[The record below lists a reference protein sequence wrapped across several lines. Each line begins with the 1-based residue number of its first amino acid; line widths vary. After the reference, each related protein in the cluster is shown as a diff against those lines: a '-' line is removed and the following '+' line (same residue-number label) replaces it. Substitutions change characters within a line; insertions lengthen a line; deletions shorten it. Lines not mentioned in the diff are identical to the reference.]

1 MFDAILSGMRRNL
14 FGAALAAALVLTLT
28 PPARAA
34 SAPATV
40 DLTQQFVSAGVHV
53 SYLKAVE
60 VGGIVV
66 LRGDTDD
73 AANAALAAATA
84 QTLGYTRVAN
94 LIRVVDAPDDAK
106 IERVAERQLATRVLD
121 GCTFHVDSEKGVLTV
136 DGRVQ
141 YELQKDLAMNIL
153 RSIDGVREVRASLQ
167 R

>member
-1 MFDAILSGMRRNL
+1 MLAAILNGMRRNL
-14 FGAALAAALVLTLT
+14 FGVALAAAVVLTLT

-34 SAPATV
+34 SAPAT
-40 DLTQQFVSAGVHV
+40 DLTQQFVNAGVHV
-53 SYLKAVE
+53 SNLKAVE

-73 AANAALAAATA
+73 AANAALAATTA
-84 QTLGYTRVAN
+84 QTLGYSRVAN

-106 IERVAERQLATRVLD
+106 IERAAERQLATRVLD

-136 DGRVQ
+136 DGKVQ

>member
-1 MFDAILSGMRRNL
+1 MRRDS

-28 PPARAA
+28 PPAHAA

-53 SYLKAVE
+53 RNLKAVE
-60 VGGIVV
+60 VGGIVL

-73 AANAALAAATA
+73 ATNAALAATTA
-84 QTLGYTRVAN
+84 QTLGYSRVAN

-136 DGRVQ
+136 DGKVQ